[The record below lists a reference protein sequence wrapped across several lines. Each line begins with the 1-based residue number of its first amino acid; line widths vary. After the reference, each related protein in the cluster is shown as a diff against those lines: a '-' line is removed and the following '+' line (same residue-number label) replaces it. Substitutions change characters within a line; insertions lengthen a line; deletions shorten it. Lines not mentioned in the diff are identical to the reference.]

1 MTFHETLDK
10 RVVRSLRNEI
20 MSGARPSGS
29 RLKELH
35 LSRELNV
42 SAGTVRAALQSL
54 ETEGL
59 VERQAYHGW
68 TVLETDP
75 GEFEELFSLRGCLEG
90 FAASIVASRRDPED
104 IASLDRHL
112 VTIADAI
119 KAQDATAAD
128 AADFDFHLGVVEC
141 SRHRRLLK
149 TYAPLCNQIR
159 AAIVASNVAVRHL
172 DGGDRVYKAHSSLL
186 RVLRVG
192 PPEAAS
198 AKFTEHVVSSG
209 RMLLKHM
216 RQKFPASTSGSENSA
231 GSAKRGTTL
240 AVR

>member
-10 RVVRSLRNEI
+10 RVVRSLRDEI
-20 MSGARPSGS
+20 MSGARASGS

-35 LSRELNV
+35 ISRELNV

-90 FAASIVASRRDPED
+90 FAASIVAARRDPED
-104 IASLDRHL
+104 MTSLERHL
-112 VTIADAI
+112 AKIADAI
-119 KAQDATAAD
+119 KAQDAAAAD
-128 AADFDFHLGVVEC
+128 AADFDFHLGLVEC

-159 AAIVASNVAVRHL
+159 LAISASNVAVRHL
-172 DGGDRVYKAHSSLL
+172 DGGDRVYRAHSALL
-186 RVLRVG
+186 RVLSLG
-192 PPEAAS
+192 TPEDAS

-209 RMLLKHM
+209 RMIL
-216 RQKFPASTSGSENSA
+216 RDFRRTRP
-231 GSAKRGTTL
+231 
-240 AVR
+240 